1 MQHDYTMARIESR
14 HHPATLFT
22 PTDKLPVVLLTGFL
36 GSGKTLL
43 LNALLKAPCF
53 ANTAVIVNEFGEI
66 GLDHALVQSGTDNVV
81 LLEAGCLCCTIADSL
96 HETLADLHFKRVR
109 GEVPPF
115 ERAVIET
122 TGLADPAP
130 ILNTLLGHPSVTA
143 HYRLDAVVTT
153 VDAMHVE
160 QELERNRETAKQI
173 AVADRLVI
181 TKVDAVSPAQ
191 VSHIEKLLKNF
202 NPAAQIFTSRQASAA
217 AEVFAPGSFTRSLE
231 AFEDEHKHAHD
242 VNRHDEYIRAHCF
255 VLDEPVSWSGVAA
268 WSRVLVDTLGDR
280 LLRCKGLVQIAD
292 SGEVVFLQGVQRVF
306 HAPERLPGW
315 PDEDHR
321 SRLVCITRDVDEC
334 ELKRTLPA
342 LKLPAGSEPHFTL

>member
-1 MQHDYTMARIESR
+1 MQAKE
-14 HHPATLFT
+14 
-22 PTDKLPVVLLTGFL
+22 KLPVVLLTGFL

-43 LNALLKAPCF
+43 LNALLKAPAF

-66 GLDHALVQSGTDNVV
+66 GLDHALVQSSTDNVV

-115 ERAVIET
+115 ERVVIET

-130 ILNTLLGHPSVTA
+130 ILNTLLGNKLVTD

-153 VDAMHVE
+153 VDAMHVTL
-160 QELERNRETAKQI
+160 ELERNRETAKQI

-181 TKVDAVSPAQ
+181 TKADMVSSSHVSRLKELLKGLNPGAQ
-191 VSHIEKLLKNF
+191 VHE
-202 NPAAQIFTSRQASAA
+202 SRQASAA
-217 AEVFAPGSFTRSLE
+217 TE
-231 AFEDEHKHAHD
+231 AFLPGNSLKVKEVPKHEHHHHSHD
-242 VNRHDEYIRAHCF
+242 VNRHDAHIRAHSF
-255 VLDEPVSWSGVAA
+255 VLDGPVSWSGVAA

-280 LLRCKGLVQIAD
+280 LLRCKGLVEIAD

-306 HAPERLPGW
+306 HAPERLGGW
-315 PDEDHR
+315 PDADHR
-321 SRLVCITRDVDEC
+321 SRLVCITRDVDEK
-334 ELKRTLPA
+334 ELKQTLPA
-342 LKLPAGSEPHFTL
+342 LKLPAGSDPNITLADLHA